1 MKTKNTILPIG
12 KVTSPFPVG
21 KVTAPTPLSAKDVT
35 MRKATVAA
43 VTAYVVL
50 QEPKSGEAHSY
61 PVHFLVFARNPRHAV
76 ARVACELGRAVP
88 GPYVMPL
95 SEYRSRTRTRM
106 APEKRRQ

>member
-1 MKTKNTILPIG
+1 MKKTTR
-12 KVTSPFPVG
+12 
-21 KVTAPTPLSAKDVT
+21 AP
-35 MRKATVAA
+35 

-50 QEPKSGEAHSY
+50 QEPKDGEAHSF

-95 SEYRSRTRTRM
+95 SEYRARTRIRM